1 MTSGYAGHR
10 NAGMGNGYNG
20 KYDNN
25 NVETGSYNSK
35 KSHNGGNTGNDDN
48 TGKYYTNK

>member
-1 MTSGYAGHR
+1 MNSGYAGHR

-25 NVETGSYNSK
+25 